1 MNNYTKDTSFTKLEL
16 EAALTKEKKA
26 GNYKG
31 KVVGLKKEELLNILR
46 QLNVKDTKG
55 NVIKYQF
62 SNIPTYKRLTQKT
75 QKPQRKIKKSY
86 GPMTEVENFKN
97 VMKQYSKYTVKS
109 LKDAAMFSK
118 KSTGDNTNITKLKK
132 SGLIRYLKSVNYPF
146 SQIEKKQSKSKPV
159 QAQAPPP
166 VQAPAPVAA
175 KKRGRPRKSQVPAP
189 AQVVAGKRRGRPKGS
204 KNKPKA

>member
-16 EAALTKEKKA
+16 ESALTKEKKA

-62 SNIPTYKRLTQKT
+62 SNIPTYKRLTKTT

-97 VMKQYSKYTVKS
+97 VMKQYNKYTVKS

-159 QAQAPPP
+159 PVQAPPP
-166 VQAPAPVAA
+166 VAT